1 VKKEPSRHVSVN
13 IQIIMGDFMHRF
25 FKYGIFE
32 LLFVTVVFFFFFI
45 SPGIAIDKNT
55 YKNLKTFNEILN
67 MVEKNYVEDVK
78 QQDLINGAISGMM
91 KTLDPHSAF
100 MTADEYK
107 DLEVETKGSFGG
119 IGIEITILKDVL
131 TVVSPIEDTPAFH
144 ADVQSGDQIIKI
156 DGQPTKDLSIREA
169 VKKLRGAKDTKV
181 TITIMRENLPK
192 PKDITLTRS
201 IIKIASVRSRLLDDS
216 IAYCRIANFQE
227 KTAEDLRRAIKELST
242 KEKPLKGIILDLRNN
257 PGGLLNQAVGVAD
270 VFLQSGVIVSTKGRS
285 GAMNTIIAASND
297 GNEPSCPIVVLVNE
311 GSASASEIV
320 AGALSDNGRAVLLG
334 TKTFGKGSVQTL
346 IPLEDGALKLTT
358 AQYYTP
364 SGKSI
369 QAEGIVPDITVKYIR
384 PASDTE
390 NEPEAIREKDL
401 KGHIKSEKENE
412 AKPKGAASP
421 QTKKEKEKVDFVL
434 DNQIKAALDML
445 KGWDI
450 FMKGKSN

>member
-1 VKKEPSRHVSVN
+1 
-13 IQIIMGDFMHRF
+13 MHRF